1 MTMAF
6 TELRSKHGI
15 CEDERSRLAA
25 QARVDNDVTFSG
37 IRRASNATQVLI
49 KGETSHL

>member
-6 TELRSKHGI
+6 TELRFKHGI

-25 QARVDNDVTFSG
+25 QALVDNGVAFSG
-37 IRRASNATQVLI
+37 NRRAPKATQVLI
-49 KGETSHL
+49 KGETSYL